1 MKVLRKIYW
10 DNERWR
16 ILVSV
21 SVGIGVAMF
30 VTPEPPEALDGDF
43 LKWFL
48 PAVLFGIW
56 VNTAFFVI
64 TVMVKPIKKNC
75 QPPFGGEDTGGG
87 A

>member
-1 MKVLRKIYW
+1 MRILRKLYW

-16 ILVSV
+16 MLVSL

-43 LKWFL
+43 LEWFL
-48 PAVLFGIW
+48 ASVLIGAW
-56 VNTAFFVI
+56 VSAAFSLV
-64 TVMVKPIKKNC
+64 TVMVKPIEKKG